1 MLAKIRKVNLNTE
14 GKNPVYRVLL
24 ECPEGKELYVHFDY
38 SHTTQTFWP
47 LEVTYDGKH
56 KDAKLAWY
64 TRNVEQMTV
73 VEFLRRISEKIN
85 RKYGYTAQL

>member
-1 MLAKIRKVNLNTE
+1 MIAKIRKVNLNTE
-14 GKNPVYRVLL
+14 GRNPVYRVLL

-47 LEVTYDGKH
+47 LEVNYDGKH
-56 KDAKLAWY
+56 KDEKLAWY

-85 RKYGYTAQL
+85 RKYGYTA